1 MKDAGE
7 ESAAHAADDH
17 HEVIIV
23 GGGMVGAALAVL
35 LGEAGVG
42 VALVDAR
49 PALLDGEAVGC
60 GRPARRVSALTPVS
74 QRLLEGLKAWPWMAA
89 RRVSPYHHM
98 RVWDAEGSGEIDF
111 SADEAGLPV
120 LGHIVENDVTLAAL
134 EQRLTRLPS
143 VRLCLGA
150 RVEGLEGGAEGRCIV
165 LDDGRRLSA
174 PLVVAA
180 DGARSP
186 LRDLAGIAVR
196 ERETGHVGL
205 VTTVRVEM
213 PHGRAARQAFLPTGP
228 LAFLPLAVDGAEHHC
243 SIVWSTSPDEARRL
257 ADLDPGALGEALAAA
272 IDHRLGAV
280 TVLDEAVGF
289 PLVQRHAERYTL
301 PGFALVGDAAHGI
314 HPLAGQ
320 GVNLGLMDAAVLAEE
335 LLVSRRRGVR
345 LGDERV
351 LARYARRRR
360 GDNAGMLALMDG
372 FRLLFGAHHPAL
384 TLARNLGMGG
394 VDRLVPLKRLLL
406 QQATGHRGRLP
417 VSCR

>member
-1 MKDAGE
+1 MSVTGDGVASR
-7 ESAAHAADDH
+7 SANDR
-17 HEVIIV
+17 HEVVIV

-35 LGEAGVG
+35 LGEAGVE

-49 PALLDGEAVGC
+49 PALLDAETVGR
-60 GRPARRVSALTPVS
+60 GQPARRVSALTPVS
-74 QRLLEGLKAWPWMAA
+74 QRLLEGVGAWAWMAS
-89 RRVSPYHHM
+89 RRISPYRYM
-98 RVWDAEGSGEIDF
+98 QVWDAEGSGEVNF
-111 SADEAGLPV
+111 SADQAGMPV

-134 EQRLTRLPS
+134 ERRLEALPS

-150 RVEGLEGGAEGRCIV
+150 RVEGLEGGGEGRWIV
-165 LDDGRRLSA
+165 LADGRRLSA

-180 DGARSP
+180 DGVRSP
-186 LRDLAGIAVR
+186 LRDMAGIALS

-205 VTTVRVEM
+205 VTTVRVER
-213 PHGRAARQAFLPTGP
+213 PHGEVARQTFLPTGP
-228 LAFLPLAVDGAEHHC
+228 LAFLPLAVEEREHHC
-243 SIVWSTSPDEARRL
+243 SIVWSTSPAEAERL
-257 ADLDPGALGEALAAA
+257 AGLPRDELGEALAAA
-272 IDHRLGAV
+272 IGHRLGVV
-280 TVLDEAVGF
+280 TVLDEATGF
-289 PLVQRHAERYTL
+289 PLVQRHAKRYTL

-335 LLVSRRRGVR
+335 LLAARRRGMR
-345 LGDERV
+345 LGDERT

-372 FRLLFGAHHPAL
+372 FRLLFGARHPAL
-384 TLARNLGMGG
+384 TLGRNLGMGS

-406 QQATGHRGRLP
+406 QQATGQRGRLP